1 MGLVQQ
7 APLPGAGFG
16 RQRHDHRKAQRIQT
30 LPQFFDKRRVGR
42 RQMALQILKI
52 HVQSAVALG
61 QHIGFHGVDQR
72 RLSRL
77 IFQQRAA
84 QPAVKGALLRQCGQ
98 MHPRLHPVFR
108 RQRQQ
113 RFVIGDHQRALRR
126 DAVCK
131 GRQVRHI
138 GQHRSQLLLPD
149 ERIGVAVD
157 PQRSLLFS
165 LQRHDQLLVRQYVGL
180 PAQKIVVLVQR
191 QHRHALLPGDA
202 LQRFTG
208 LHHMDPLR
216 FINDQCLAHCQRAVG
231 RRCV

>member
-1 MGLVQQ
+1 
-7 APLPGAGFG
+7 
-16 RQRHDHRKAQRIQT
+16 
-30 LPQFFDKRRVGR
+30 
-42 RQMALQILKI
+42 
-52 HVQSAVALG
+52 
-61 QHIGFHGVDQR
+61 
-72 RLSRL
+72 
-77 IFQQRAA
+77 
-84 QPAVKGALLRQCGQ
+84 

-131 GRQVRHI
+131 GRQIRHI

-149 ERIGVAVD
+149 KSIGVAVD
-157 PQRSLLFS
+157 PQRPLLLP

-180 PAQKIVVLVQR
+180 PAQKVVVLVQR

-216 FINDQCLAHCQRAVG
+216 FINDQRLAHCQRAVG
-231 RRCV
+231 RRCVQSSQQRGTDAVLPRYGIQALSRLYHMDLHTLSPHRLLYAPAPP